1 MLVGPL
7 DSCCV
12 FPVLLGTR
20 KCLFPLCLV
29 LIKLILPK
37 KKNKKKKKSTMY
49 VHLDN
54 VVNL

>member
-12 FPVLLGTR
+12 FPVLLVNS
-20 KCLFPLCLV
+20 KFFLPWCLF

-37 KKNKKKKKSTMY
+37 KKKKKKKKSTMY